1 MQVKQLEKRKG
12 ILHMA
17 QAHSEPSHMSKIELF
32 AEKAA
37 SYLLGWVF
45 LMLLDAVINKI
56 TQNNDLR

>member
-1 MQVKQLEKRKG
+1 
-12 ILHMA
+12 MA
-17 QAHSEPSHMSKIELF
+17 EAHSELSHMSKIELF

-45 LMLLDAVINKI
+45 LMLLDAAINKT

>member
-1 MQVKQLEKRKG
+1 MWQKHIQNPVTQ
-12 ILHMA
+12 
-17 QAHSEPSHMSKIELF
+17 SKIELF

-45 LMLLDAVINKI
+45 LMLLDAAINKT